1 MANYAIIRVEKR
13 KLGSVNRICKHH
25 EREKEE
31 YKSNPDI
38 KTYMSCENHH
48 FICPETD
55 YRTAV
60 LERIEEVGAKL
71 RKDSVV
77 MQDGL
82 ITATPDWLKGKDDEE
97 QLAFFRYA
105 LQFIKER
112 YGEENIISAVVHLDE
127 ATPHMHFVF
136 VPITRD
142 GRLSSKDVMG
152 GPRGMTKLQ
161 DDFYKHI
168 TEKYPEF
175 SRGLPARV
183 THRVHLPTHLYKNAH
198 DLYAH
203 YDEICAAV
211 QSIGFLHNGKK
222 KDEALALLG
231 KYAPEMAKMGEQLK
245 TTDNRIAKLESDL
258 ANSRSTISRYAS
270 KNQEQANQIYAL
282 HEEMADLKQV
292 QLRLKQQVDL
302 IPPELMQQLI
312 EAERQRRREEYR
324 QRNRGALER

>member
-1 MANYAIIRVEKR
+1 
-13 KLGSVNRICKHH
+13 
-25 EREKEE
+25 
-31 YKSNPDI
+31 
-38 KTYMSCENHH
+38 
-48 FICPETD
+48 
-55 YRTAV
+55 
-60 LERIEEVGAKL
+60 
-71 RKDSVV
+71 
-77 MQDGL
+77 
-82 ITATPDWLKGKDDEE
+82 
-97 QLAFFRYA
+97 
-105 LQFIKER
+105 
-112 YGEENIISAVVHLDE
+112 
-127 ATPHMHFVF
+127 
-136 VPITRD
+136 
-142 GRLSSKDVMG
+142 MG

-211 QSIGFLHNGKK
+211 QNIGFIHSGKK